1 MLPNENGA
9 ERGLEEMA
17 ETGLDPI
24 APKCPLSLAAAA
36 SCESCLCVTLS
47 LVGGVAQWIGRRS
60 LAGGLS
66 LIFA

>member
-24 APKCPLSLAAAA
+24 APKCPLSLSLPLLLASPACASPSAWLAAW
-36 SCESCLCVTLS
+36 LS
-47 LVGGVAQWIGRRS
+47 G
-60 LAGGLS
+60 
-66 LIFA
+66 